1 MSAPPYKAIEDY
13 GIIGDMHT
21 AALVSKDGSMD
32 FLCWPVFDSPSV
44 FCRLLDKD
52 KGGHFSIHANVAHDG
67 IPLSKQRYLPYTNI
81 LETRWIHEIGVLSL
95 IDFFPVSNHKSPQ
108 SDRHLSGY
116 CACTEPGGNRWKSG
130 AKHSGI
136 IRRLE
141 CSRGTMGVTVEVFPA
156 FNYAQ
161 DGHTTRLSP
170 KADEPGN
177 KLQCVYFESPQERL
191 QLDIWIDNKKEG
203 QGPPKAIYRLENRP
217 GHLGQ
222 GLVVDVEISEGQ
234 SMIFVLHSPEKTLPG
249 PTQLASY
256 LSRLESETFHFW
268 TDWSHKCTFRGHY
281 RETVER
287 SLLILKLLTYKP
299 TGAVIAAPTFSLP
312 ENIGGTRNWDYR
324 YSWVRDTSF
333 TLYAFLKN
341 GYDEEAEAY
350 ITFIFDRVFPPL
362 TQKQYTK
369 EQHRPFL
376 PIMFTIRGDSEIP
389 EFELNHMDGYRGSKP
404 VRIGNAAAFHT
415 QLDIYG
421 ELMDSIYMYNSHAKP
436 IQYDQWLGIR
446 RMVNYVIQVRDEPD
460 MSIWEVRGKPQHF
473 LYSKMLLWVAL
484 DRGVRLADKHSTLPC
499 PDKQQWIRVR
509 DDLYDEIMDKG
520 FNEEKGFFCQS
531 YENTEVVDA
540 ALMIAPLVLFVE
552 PNDRR
557 FLSTLDKVLEP
568 PEKSGLTSASM
579 VFRYDHEKAQD
590 GVGGREGAFIMIT
603 FWAIEAMFRVRYSPL
618 FFPTPHS
625 TPISDLEKKAS
636 KYTDTLPNGDDIRRK
651 AIASFDNCLSFA
663 NHLGIFSEE
672 VAISGEAMG
681 NVPQAFSHLSCIS
694 AAMNLPDI
702 RR

>member
-1 MSAPPYKAIEDY
+1 MSETQGYRPIEDY

-21 AALVSKDGSMD
+21 AALVSKDGSVD
-32 FLCWPVFDSPSV
+32 FMCWPVFDSPSI
-44 FCRLLDKD
+44 FCRLLDKN
-52 KGGHFSIHANVAHDG
+52 KGGHFSIMAEPSQG
-67 IPLSKQRYLPYTNI
+67 LPISKQRYLPYTNI
-81 LETRWIHEIGVLSL
+81 LETRWIHEDGVLNL
-95 IDFFPVSNHKSPQ
+95 YDFFPVSNVKSPQ
-108 SDRHLSGY
+108 SDRHLTGY
-116 CACTEPGGNRWKSG
+116 CGCTEPGGNRWKTG
-130 AKHSGI
+130 ARHSGI
-136 IRRLE
+136 VRRLE
-141 CSRGTMGVTVEVFPA
+141 CGRGEMELKMELFPA

-161 DGHTTRLSP
+161 DGHTVRSNLSN
-170 KADEPGN
+170 ETSQN
-177 KLQCVYFESPQERL
+177 KLQTVYFDGLQERL
-191 QLDIWIDNKKEG
+191 QLDIWVDSRREGPGHPKTVFRLEDRPGFLGPGLVADIHMEEG
-203 QGPPKAIYRLENRP
+203 QDI
-217 GHLGQ
+217 
-222 GLVVDVEISEGQ
+222 
-234 SMIFVLHSPEKTLPG
+234 IFVLHSPEKAIPG
-249 PTQLASY
+249 SAQIASY
-256 LSRLESETFHFW
+256 LSRLETETFEFW

-312 ENIGGTRNWDYR
+312 ENIGGSRNWDYR

-341 GYDEEAEAY
+341 GYEEEAEAY
-350 ITFIFDRVFPPL
+350 ITFIFKRVFPPL
-362 TQKQYTK
+362 AKQEK
-369 EQHRPFL
+369 KDEHRPFL

-389 EFELNHMDGYRGSKP
+389 EYELNHLDGYRGSKP

-421 ELMDSIYMYNSHAKP
+421 ELLDSIYMYNANAKP

-446 RMVNYVIQVRDEPD
+446 RMVNYVMEVRNEPD

-484 DRGVRLADKHSTLPC
+484 DRGVRLAEKHSTLPC
-499 PDKQQWIRVR
+499 PDRHDWVRVR
-509 DDLYDEIMDKG
+509 DELYDEIMTKG
-520 FNEEKGFFCQS
+520 FNKEKGFFSQS

-557 FLSTLDKVLEP
+557 FLSTLEKVLEP
-568 PEKSGLTSASM
+568 PEKNGLTSASM

-603 FWAIEAMFRVRYSPL
+603 FWAIESMFRALRY
-618 FFPTPHS
+618 TN
-625 TPISDLEKKAS
+625 
-636 KYTDTLPNGDDIRRK
+636 TLPSGEDLRRK
-651 AIASFDNCLSFA
+651 AIASFDNVLSFA

-694 AAMNLPDI
+694 AAMNLPEI
-702 RR
+702 PR